1 MSNTPAGTTL
11 LTAQMKAL
19 SPRELRNSTL
29 VHVSGVKFPGMD
41 LRTFRKQACGLDEG
55 EYLLLVAENVDGF
68 RVNIDDLRPHKKA
81 RL

>member
-1 MSNTPAGTTL
+1 
-11 LTAQMKAL
+11 MKVL

-41 LRTFRKQACGLDEG
+41 FRTFRKQACGLDEG
-55 EYLLLVAENVDGF
+55 EYMLLVAENVDGF
-68 RVNIDDLRPHKKA
+68 RVNNGYLRPLEKA